1 MRKVQHFNIQYF
13 FKNIFLD
20 IGLLRRFTNHPVHIV
35 DMFGKLSPSAFI
47 PFCSFG
53 GNRKIMGK
61 KIKEF
66 HTPVC
71 NSFRQKVFDGQ
82 LCYEVDLNVFKKNI
96 SNVRMQMKKGL
107 ALVLDFNYER
117 QSEIHKNMIQPL
129 HGIRF
134 YLNSIG
140 K

>member
-1 MRKVQHFNIQYF
+1 MK
-13 FKNIFLD
+13 
-20 IGLLRRFTNHPVHIV
+20 RFTNHPVHIV
-35 DMFGKLSPSAFI
+35 DMYGKISPSAFI

-53 GNRKIMGK
+53 GNRQIMGK
-61 KIKEF
+61 KIQKF

-71 NSFRQKVFDGQ
+71 NSFKEKVFNGQ

-96 SNVRMQMKKGL
+96 TNVRMQMKEGL
-107 ALVLDFNYER
+107 ALVLDTNTDR
-117 QSEIHKNMIQPL
+117 QSEIHKNNIQHL

-140 K
+140 KYVVHTSGYHAIYI